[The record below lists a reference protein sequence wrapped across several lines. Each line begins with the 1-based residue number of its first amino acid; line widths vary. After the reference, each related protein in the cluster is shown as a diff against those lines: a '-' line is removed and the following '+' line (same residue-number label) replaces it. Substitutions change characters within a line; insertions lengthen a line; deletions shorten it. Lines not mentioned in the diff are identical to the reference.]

1 MRSAA
6 DRAAAAARSPA
17 WGGRRF
23 RNRLDD
29 EQAAPSLG
37 TAVKFFTVRGR
48 REPPRPLP
56 TLPVEA
62 AALTKRQPE
71 RARITWLGHSTA
83 WLDLLG
89 FTVLIDPVWARRAS
103 PVGFAGPK
111 RFQAVPIA
119 LADLPIPD
127 VVVISHDHYDHLD
140 RDAVV
145 ALGQRGARFV
155 VALGVGERLA
165 GWGVP
170 PEQIDEVD
178 WWDTIEVTP
187 GLAIHA
193 LPARHFS
200 GRSTGDRN
208 RTLWAAWAFEAQR
221 GGQRACVHFGG
232 DGGLDE
238 QQLAEIAAR
247 RGPFD
252 LTMLEIGG
260 WDAAWASIHLGAAG
274 AARAHA
280 VLGGGVLLPVHWGTF
295 NLALHAWDGPIE
307 ELLGL
312 AASDPGLR
320 LALPTIG
327 ETITL
332 GEAMPATPW
341 WRVPEAPT

>member
-1 MRSAA
+1 
-6 DRAAAAARSPA
+6 
-17 WGGRRF
+17 
-23 RNRLDD
+23 
-29 EQAAPSLG
+29 
-37 TAVKFFTVRGR
+37 
-48 REPPRPLP
+48 
-56 TLPVEA
+56 
-62 AALTKRQPE
+62 
-71 RARITWLGHSTA
+71 
-83 WLDLLG
+83 
-89 FTVLIDPVWARRAS
+89 
-103 PVGFAGPK
+103 
-111 RFQAVPIA
+111 
-119 LADLPIPD
+119 
-127 VVVISHDHYDHLD
+127 
-140 RDAVV
+140 
-145 ALGQRGARFV
+145 
-155 VALGVGERLA
+155 
-165 GWGVP
+165 
-170 PEQIDEVD
+170 
-178 WWDTIEVTP
+178 VTP

-238 QQLAEIAAR
+238 VQLAEVAAR